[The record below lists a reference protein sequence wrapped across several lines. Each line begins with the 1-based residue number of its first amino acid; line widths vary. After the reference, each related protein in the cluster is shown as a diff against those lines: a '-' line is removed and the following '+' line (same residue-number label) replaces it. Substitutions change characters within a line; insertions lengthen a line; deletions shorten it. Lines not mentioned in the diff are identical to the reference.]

1 MAKSEKQKQK
11 LLILLEILKKNTD
24 EDHGITMVEIIEAL
38 EKREVKAERKALYT
52 DINAL
57 NEYGYNIDKRKRNGK
72 TYYRLLNRD
81 FELPELKLLVDAVQ
95 VSKFISPSRSTELI
109 KKIEN
114 QASKYQAKELQR
126 QVYVANRIKTDYD
139 NVYKNIDSLNLAINE
154 NSQIKFDYY
163 EWTLKKKMEI
173 RANGCKTGI
182 SPWALTWDDENY
194 YLIAYDQEADKI
206 KHYRVDKIRQI
217 EITDIPRKGKEK
229 FDSFDMGLYAKKV
242 FSMFTGDEQT
252 VKIQFDNSL
261 IGVVID
267 RFGKDVM
274 IIPKGE
280 NKFAVNVKV
289 SVSKMFLGWIMGL
302 GDKAKIVGPQSV
314 VDQMKQ
320 EIERMYDQYK

>member
-139 NVYKNIDSLNLAINE
+139 NVYKNI
-154 NSQIKFDYY
+154 Y
-163 EWTLKKKMEI
+163 
-173 RANGCKTGI
+173 I
-182 SPWALTWDDENY
+182 SVEPSGAC
-194 YLIAYDQEADKI
+194 
-206 KHYRVDKIRQI
+206 R
-217 EITDIPRKGKEK
+217 
-229 FDSFDMGLYAKKV
+229 
-242 FSMFTGDEQT
+242 
-252 VKIQFDNSL
+252 
-261 IGVVID
+261 
-267 RFGKDVM
+267 
-274 IIPKGE
+274 
-280 NKFAVNVKV
+280 
-289 SVSKMFLGWIMGL
+289 LG
-302 GDKAKIVGPQSV
+302 A
-314 VDQMKQ
+314 
-320 EIERMYDQYK
+320 